1 LVSMTSGPRYTVSG
15 RIFRA
20 SLATLI
26 PVDSESR
33 SGFDTQAADRIAR
46 QRGVSRRTVLRWRR
60 GDTEPSNR
68 TRELTR
74 RQALRAGRA
83 QAQQVRSSD
92 GSFRAE
98 GTIATG
104 GSIRAVESINRN
116 LRRIRNAEIERAR
129 RSGNQRALAAAR
141 ASPTRLTR
149 QEAAD
154 IALRRERLVD
164 REGSGERPQ
173 PVDEPE
179 GRFTE
184 EFSDEFYDMDEIDDW
199 EAWRNDYEARSG

>member
-1 LVSMTSGPRYTVSG
+1 M
-15 RIFRA
+15 
-20 SLATLI
+20 ATLI
-26 PVDSESR
+26 ERDESTR
-33 SGFDTQAADRIAR
+33 SGFDDAAINRIAR
-46 QRGVSRRTVLRWRR
+46 QRGVTRRTVLRWRR
-60 GDTEPSNR
+60 GESEPSNR

-74 RQALRAGRA
+74 RQALRRGRA
-83 QAQQVRSSD
+83 QAQQIRSAD
-92 GSFRAE
+92 GTFQAE

-116 LRRIRNAEIERAR
+116 LRRTRNAEIERAR
-129 RSGNQRALAAAR
+129 RSGNDRALAAAR
-141 ASPTRLTR
+141 ARPTRLTR

-179 GRFTE
+179 
-184 EFSDEFYDMDEIDDW
+184 EFFDMDEIDNW
-199 EAWRNDYEARSG
+199 ESWRNDYEERSG